1 MPCYDCGSV
10 GAWRSLVARVVRDD
24 EVGGSN
30 PLAPTILRRAPAA
43 THIPEYRVEH
53 GGELVTTIALG
64 LTAAFLAAFVARRLR
79 LPSIV
84 GYLVA
89 GVALGPFT
97 PGVFADQEL
106 ALELAEIGVVLLM
119 FGVGI
124 HFSFRDLLAVRGVAI
139 PGAVVQIAVATTLG
153 VVLATALGW
162 GVPAGIV
169 LGLSL
174 SVASTV
180 VLLRA
185 LIQRNALDTVH
196 GRAAVGWLIVEDI
209 FTVLVLVLLPG
220 FALGAAGADAG
231 SNVAVTLGEAVLKA
245 AVLGVLVVVV
255 GTRVV
260 PWLLLQV
267 AREGSQEMFTLGVLA
282 VALGIAFVSSAVFGV
297 SLALG
302 AFLAGAVVGETDLSH
317 KAAAD
322 ALPLRDAFAVL
333 FFVSVGMLLDPA
345 YLLQNPLAILA
356 VVALVVV
363 GKSLAAI
370 GIVALLGYPLRTGLT
385 VGAGLAQVGEFSFI
399 LATAGVTLGVLPA
412 EAYQLVVAGALIS
425 ITLNPLLFALVDP
438 VDSWLKAR
446 PALRRRLERG
456 GGVLARPVPRAEPIS
471 GHAVIC
477 GWGRVGRVVARALE
491 ARGFSYVV
499 IEEDRRTVETLRE
512 RGTDALYGDIAD
524 AALLQHA
531 GIARARV
538 LVFAAYDPP
547 AAEFAVEHSRRV
559 NPRIEIVA
567 RVETPEEARRLL
579 DRGATQTVEGERE
592 LAVQMARYTLRRFG
606 VTSREVEA
614 ITQGLRRRPEPAPSV

>member
-1 MPCYDCGSV
+1 
-10 GAWRSLVARVVRDD
+10 L
-24 EVGGSN
+24 
-30 PLAPTILRRAPAA
+30 
-43 THIPEYRVEH
+43 EH
-53 GGELVTTIALG
+53 GGELISTIALG
-64 LTAAFLAAFVARRLR
+64 LSAAFLAGLVARRLR

-84 GYLVA
+84 GYLLA

-97 PGVFADQEL
+97 PGLIADQEI
-106 ALELAEIGVVLLM
+106 ATELAEIGVILLM

-124 HFSFRDLLAVRGVAI
+124 HFSFRDLLAVRGIAI
-139 PGAVVQIAVATTLG
+139 PGAVVQIAA
-153 VVLATALGW
+153 ATALGIGLALIMGW
-162 GVPAGIV
+162 GLVAGLV
-169 LGLSL
+169 FGLSL

-185 LIQRNALDTVH
+185 LIQRNALETVH

-209 FTVLVLVLLPG
+209 FTVLVLVLLPSFALLATG
-220 FALGAAGADAG
+220 DGSGGSVLFALG
-231 SNVAVTLGEAVLKA
+231 EALLKA
-245 AVLGVLVVVV
+245 VVLGVLMVVV
-255 GTRVV
+255 GARVV
-260 PWLLLQV
+260 PWLLVQV

-282 VALGIAFVSSAVFGV
+282 VALGVAFASSAVFGV

-302 AFLAGAVVGETDLSH
+302 AFLAGAIVGETDVSH

-345 YLLQNPLAILA
+345 YLVANPLA
-356 VVALVVV
+356 VVAVMALVVL

-370 GIVALLGYPLRTGLT
+370 GIVAVLGYPLRTGLT
-385 VGAGLAQVGEFSFI
+385 VAAGLAQIGEFSFI
-399 LATAGVTLGVLPA
+399 LATAGVGLAVLPND
-412 EAYQLVVAGALIS
+412 AYQLVVAGAIIS
-425 ITLNPLLFALVDP
+425 ITLNPLLFAAVDP
-438 VDSWLKAR
+438 IDAWFKAR
-446 PALRRRLERG
+446 PDMRRKLERG
-456 GGVLARPVPRAEPIS
+456 GGPLARPEPSHQPMS

-477 GWGRVGRVVARALE
+477 GWGRVGRTVARALE
-491 ARGFSYVV
+491 SRGFGYVV
-499 IEEDRRTVETLRE
+499 IEEHRRTVEGLRE
-512 RGTDALYGDIAD
+512 RGIQAFYGDIAD
-524 AALLQHA
+524 ANLLKHA

-579 DRGATQTVEGERE
+579 DRGASQTVEGERE

-606 VTSREVEA
+606 VTSREVEVIA
-614 ITQGLRRRPEPAPSV
+614 QGLRRRPDPSPAS

>member
-1 MPCYDCGSV
+1 M
-10 GAWRSLVARVVRDD
+10 
-24 EVGGSN
+24 
-30 PLAPTILRRAPAA
+30 AA
-43 THIPEYRVEH
+43 EQRLEH
-53 GGELVTTIALG
+53 GGELITTIALG
-64 LTAAFLAAFVARRLR
+64 LSVAFVAGFVARRLH
-79 LPSIV
+79 LPPIV
-84 GYLVA
+84 GYLLA

-97 PGVFADQEL
+97 PGLFADQEV
-106 ALELAEIGVVLLM
+106 ATELAEIGVILLM

-124 HFSFRDLLAVRGVAI
+124 HFSFRDLLAVRGIAI
-139 PGAVVQIAVATTLG
+139 PGAIVQSTVATLLG
-153 VVLATALGW
+153 IGLAALIGW
-162 GVPAGIV
+162 GVAAGVV

-209 FTVLVLVLLPG
+209 FTVLVLVLLPS
-220 FALGAAGADAG
+220 FALVVQG
-231 SNVAVTLGEAVLKA
+231 SGTDGPGVVLALGEALLKA
-245 AVLGVLVVVV
+245 AVLGVLMVVV
-255 GTRVV
+255 GARVV

-267 AREGSQEMFTLGVLA
+267 AREGSQEMFTLAVLA
-282 VALGIAFVSSAVFGV
+282 AALGIAFASYAVFGV

-302 AFLAGAVVGETDLSH
+302 AFLAGAVVGESDVSH

-322 ALPLRDAFAVL
+322 ALPLRDAFSVL

-345 YLLQNPLAILA
+345 YLVANPIVVLA
-356 VVALVVV
+356 VVALVVI
-363 GKSLAAI
+363 GKSVAAV
-370 GIVALLGYPLRTGLT
+370 GIVALLGYPVRTGLT

-399 LATAGVTLGVLPA
+399 LATAGAGLGLLPH

-425 ITLNPLLFALVDP
+425 ITLNPLMFALVDP
-438 VDSWLKAR
+438 LDAWLKR
-446 PALRRRLERG
+446 HPALRGRLDHG
-456 GGVLARPVPRAEPIS
+456 GGRLAVPADSHEPLS

-477 GWGRVGRVVARALE
+477 GWGRVGRTVARALE
-491 ARGFSYVV
+491 ARSFRFVV
-499 IEEDRRTVETLRE
+499 VEEDRRTVEALRK
-512 RGTDALYGDIAD
+512 RGIHALYGDIAD
-524 AALLQHA
+524 AQLLHHA
-531 GIARARV
+531 AIERARV

-579 DRGATQTVEGERE
+579 DRGASQTVEGERE

-606 VTSREVEA
+606 VTSREVDV
-614 ITQGLRRRPEPAPSV
+614 ITQGLRRRPEPAGA

>member
-1 MPCYDCGSV
+1 M
-10 GAWRSLVARVVRDD
+10 
-24 EVGGSN
+24 
-30 PLAPTILRRAPAA
+30 
-43 THIPEYRVEH
+43 EY
-53 GGELVTTIALG
+53 GGELIATIALG
-64 LTAAFLAAFVARRLR
+64 LSAAFLAGLVARRLR

-89 GVALGPFT
+89 GVVVGPFT
-97 PGVFADQEL
+97 PGVFADQSL
-106 ALELAEIGVVLLM
+106 ATELAEIGVILLM

-124 HFSFRDLLAVRGVAI
+124 HFSFRDLLAVRGIAI
-139 PGAVVQIAVATTLG
+139 PGAVVQSAVATGLG
-153 VVLATALGW
+153 IGVALMLGW
-162 GVPAGIV
+162 GVVSGVV

-185 LIQRNALDTVH
+185 LIQRNALDTIH
-196 GRAAVGWLIVEDI
+196 GRVAVGWLIVEDI
-209 FTVLVLVLLPG
+209 FTVLVLVLLPS
-220 FALGAAGADAG
+220 FAALTAGGGAEGNALLAVGEALLKAGA
-231 SNVAVTLGEAVLKA
+231 LAVLM
-245 AVLGVLVVVV
+245 VVV

-282 VALGIAFVSSAVFGV
+282 VALGIAFASSAVFGV

-317 KAAAD
+317 KAASD

-356 VVALVVV
+356 VLALVVV
-363 GKSLAAI
+363 GKSMAAI
-370 GIVALLGYPLRTGLT
+370 AIVALLGYPLRTGLT
-385 VGAGLAQVGEFSFI
+385 VGAGLAQIGEFSFI

-412 EAYQLVVAGALIS
+412 EAYQLVVAGALLS
-425 ITLNPLLFALVDP
+425 ITVNPLAFGLVDP
-438 VDSWLKAR
+438 IDAWLKAR

-456 GGVLARPVPRAEPIS
+456 AGPLARPTPADQPMS

-477 GWGRVGRVVARALE
+477 GWGRVGRTVARALE
-491 ARGFSYVV
+491 ARGFGYVV
-499 IEEDRRTVETLRE
+499 IEEHRRTVEALRE
-512 RGTDALYGDIAD
+512 RGVRAFYGDIAD
-524 AALLQHA
+524 AELLRHA
-531 GIARARV
+531 GIDRARV

-547 AAEFAVEHSRRV
+547 AAEFAVEHSRQV
-559 NPRIEIVA
+559 NPRIEIVV
-567 RVETPEEARRLL
+567 RVETPDEARRLL
-579 DRGATQTVEGERE
+579 ERGATQTVEGERE

-606 VTSREVEA
+606 VTSREVDA
-614 ITQGLRRRPEPAPSV
+614 ITQGLRRRPEPAAAV